1 MRALVVVGALV
12 TLGLRVSEAG
22 DALTPEQVAMGS
34 EIAWGAE
41 GASHCEAMAWSTEDY
56 SSCVDR
62 AVAHAMNSGRAS
74 MAFQLGIYCSAFF
87 KLAQAYGSERWKQSR
102 INLDN
107 AKVAAVDEYDSCTF
121 SARSLQLHVDQIC
134 TTLGLGC
141 DVFDQALHHWR
152 DISRSG
158 M

>member
-1 MRALVVVGALV
+1 MKAIAVVGVLV
-12 TLGLRVSEAG
+12 TLWFRVSEAG
-22 DALTPEQVAMGS
+22 DALTPEQVPMRS

-41 GASHCEAMAWSTEDY
+41 GASRCEAMAWSTEDY
-56 SSCVDR
+56 SSCIDR

-74 MAFQLGIYCSAFF
+74 MPFQLGIYCSAFF
-87 KLAQAYGSERWKQSR
+87 RLAQAYSSERWKQSR
-102 INLDN
+102 IDLDN

-121 SARSLQLHVDQIC
+121 SARSLGLNSDQIC
-134 TTLGLGC
+134 TTLALSC
-141 DVFDQALHHWR
+141 DVFDQALHQWR